1 MESEL
6 LGEMPVCSLAEPVH
20 WQFLTLLDTVGRR
33 NGQVLVMEMDD
44 IHEAAPLVQMDFA
57 QELFRGINLKTKL
70 HRKKEIKEE
79 EQEVQ
84 PQLVF
89 MLWQAATLRQL
100 MQWEHLDETLWNLR
114 NLFPCMPAALVLV
127 MIQSD
132 LQHQQVEPERAA
144 GALRRMQCLLDGGF
158 QELVVEAAVYSPG
171 QPDGTLEVKR
181 AACRA
186 LREVLKGQEVLGLEA
201 RLRLCADHQ
210 LLVPVRWGG
219 AGLSLLHRPLPG
231 PGQTHLQDP
240 SLASGSSMDIGQA
253 PSSAGSSTG
262 VRGARLQ
269 PSYNSLRTPS
279 LSPPTPMVTTQ

>member
-6 LGEMPVCSLAEPVH
+6 LGETPVCSPAEPVH

-44 IHEAAPLVQMDFA
+44 VHEASPLVQMDFA
-57 QELFRGINLKTKL
+57 QELFRGIDLKAKL
-70 HRKKEIKEE
+70 HRKEEIKEE
-79 EQEVQ
+79 EPEMQ

-89 MLWQAATLRQL
+89 MLWQSVTLRQL

-127 MIQSD
+127 MIQPD
-132 LQHQQVEPERAA
+132 LQHQQVELERAA

-171 QPDGTLEVKR
+171 QPNGILEVKR

-186 LREVLKGQEVLGLEA
+186 LREVLKGQEGT
-201 RLRLCADHQ
+201 
-210 LLVPVRWGG
+210 G
-219 AGLSLLHRPLPG
+219 
-231 PGQTHLQDP
+231 
-240 SLASGSSMDIGQA
+240 
-253 PSSAGSSTG
+253 G
-262 VRGARLQ
+262 VRGHTGLGGYMSWKLEWGRGTAV
-269 PSYNSLRTPS
+269 S
-279 LSPPTPMVTTQ
+279 LSANHGAAGPEEDLQESTSGATKGPVAPYRLTEVLEHKLSWVNTHFFGCKKWVFTHESLCFNTSVSL

>member
-6 LGEMPVCSLAEPVH
+6 LGEMPVCSPAEPVH

-44 IHEAAPLVQMDFA
+44 VHEAAPLVQMDFA
-57 QELFRGINLKTKL
+57 QELFRGIDLKTKL
-70 HRKKEIKEE
+70 HQKKEIKEE

-127 MIQSD
+127 MIQPD
-132 LQHQQVEPERAA
+132 LQHQQVELERAA

-186 LREVLKGQEVLGLEA
+186 LREVLKGQEEMTPQDPVTIRLGLGVCNTGYERRYED
-201 RLRLCADHQ
+201 RL
-210 LLVPVRWGG
+210 P
-219 AGLSLLHRPLPG
+219 
-231 PGQTHLQDP
+231 
-240 SLASGSSMDIGQA
+240 
-253 PSSAGSSTG
+253 
-262 VRGARLQ
+262 
-269 PSYNSLRTPS
+269 
-279 LSPPTPMVTTQ
+279 

>member
-6 LGEMPVCSLAEPVH
+6 LGEMPGCSLAEPVH

-132 LQHQQVEPERAA
+132 LQHQQVEPEQAA

-186 LREVLKGQEVLGLEA
+186 LREVLKGQEGT
-201 RLRLCADHQ
+201 
-210 LLVPVRWGG
+210 G
-219 AGLSLLHRPLPG
+219 
-231 PGQTHLQDP
+231 
-240 SLASGSSMDIGQA
+240 
-253 PSSAGSSTG
+253 G
-262 VRGARLQ
+262 VRGHRARLEGELESWSCMGEEVKSQ
-269 PSYNSLRTPS
+269 RQNGESSQGSEIKLRDGGCS
-279 LSPPTPMVTTQ
+279 SRDLD

>member
-6 LGEMPVCSLAEPVH
+6 LGEMPVCSPAEPVH
-20 WQFLTLLDTVGRR
+20 GQFLTLLDTVGRR

-44 IHEAAPLVQMDFA
+44 VHEAAPLVQMDFA
-57 QELFRGINLKTKL
+57 QALFRGIDLEAKL
-70 HRKKEIKEE
+70 HRKEEIKEE
-79 EQEVQ
+79 EQEMQ

-89 MLWQAATLRQL
+89 MLWQSATLRQL

-127 MIQSD
+127 MIQPD
-132 LQHQQVEPERAA
+132 LQHQQVESERAV

-186 LREVLKGQEVLGLEA
+186 LREVLKGQEEMTPQ
-201 RLRLCADHQ
+201 D
-210 LLVPVRWGG
+210 PVTIR
-219 AGLSLLHRPLPG
+219 LSLGVCNTGYERRYEDRLP
-231 PGQTHLQDP
+231 
-240 SLASGSSMDIGQA
+240 
-253 PSSAGSSTG
+253 
-262 VRGARLQ
+262 
-269 PSYNSLRTPS
+269 
-279 LSPPTPMVTTQ
+279 